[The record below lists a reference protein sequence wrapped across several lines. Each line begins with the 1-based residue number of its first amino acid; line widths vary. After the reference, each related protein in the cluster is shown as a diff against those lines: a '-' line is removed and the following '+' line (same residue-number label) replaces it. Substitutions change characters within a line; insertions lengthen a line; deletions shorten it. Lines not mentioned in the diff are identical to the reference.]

1 MYRECPATGIIMS
14 GMLSMLCVILILS
27 VATSTVHAG
36 LKCDAV
42 RPYFES
48 QGFPATDIPKEA
60 ISCEFLPKTFFILK
74 LSKSRFLS
82 ITLSFV
88 LNSVRFAKMARNL
101 GNLKIAT
108 YFNGI
113 YRIA

>member
-1 MYRECPATGIIMS
+1 MS
-14 GMLSMLCVILILS
+14 AMLPILCVILTLS
-27 VATSTVHAG
+27 VTTTTVRAG

-60 ISCEFLPKTFFILK
+60 ISCKFLFEFFPFNITNFNFEYVEIMIHSK
-74 LSKSRFLS
+74 LTTIFKDGA
-82 ITLSFV
+82 TV
-88 LNSVRFAKMARNL
+88 

-108 YFNGI
+108 
-113 YRIA
+113 